1 MRGVFKNIF
10 ANWVGLLATAIAGFF
25 LTPFV
30 LHHLGNTG
38 FGLWVLASTL
48 TGYYGLFDFG
58 LRSATTRYIARYA
71 AIQDWENLRAVL
83 NTTFIAYSGIGLLT
97 VVITTCVAW
106 KFDVFFH
113 VAPEWTKSAGL
124 LILVFGYGTAIAIP
138 FSLFGGVLEALQR
151 FTWVGGVQAV
161 GALLRATL
169 VVLFL
174 SHGGG
179 LLSLGWITV
188 VINLSSYLVY
198 MIVAFRICPELHF
211 GWRYARM
218 SSFRILARFG
228 VIVFW
233 ISIAQQLRF
242 QTDAVVIGS
251 FLTVE
256 AIAIFSIGSKLVA
269 YATDGVQAL
278 ATVFTPMASHF
289 DAREDLHE
297 LRRVLIVG
305 NRYSSLVI
313 FPITAIFLVLGKTMI
328 RVWVGPAY
336 LSAFPVL
343 AILIVPTALYLAQAA
358 SPKVLYGMARHSKL
372 AIVLFLEG
380 VANLILSIVLA
391 RRLGINGVALGTA
404 IPMACTS
411 LVFLPIHLCRT
422 LDLRLR
428 DYLRTTYS
436 YPLLLCVPVIPVLWA
451 ADRWIGAQTYT
462 QLLLV
467 LCMGALAYAPGVASY
482 FYWKERP
489 EMIRNARMAE
499 PVGTFPSD

>member
-10 ANWVGLLATAIAGFF
+10 ANWVGLLTTAIVGFF

-30 LHHLGNTG
+30 LHRLGNTG

-48 TGYYGLFDFG
+48 TGYYGLLDFG

-83 NTTFIAYSGIGLLT
+83 NTMFIAYSGIGLLT
-97 VVITTCVAW
+97 AAITTCVAW
-106 KFDVFFH
+106 KFQDFFH
-113 VAPEWTKSAGL
+113 VAPEWRQSAQL
-124 LILVFGYGTAIAIP
+124 LILVFGYGAAMAIP
-138 FSLFGGVLEALQR
+138 LNLFGGVLEALQR

-174 SHGGG
+174 THGGG

-188 VINLSSYLVY
+188 VVNLSSYLVY
-198 MIVAFRICPELHF
+198 MVVAFRICPDLRF

-218 SSFRILARFG
+218 SNLRVLARFG

-233 ISIAQQLRF
+233 ISIGAQLRF

-251 FLTVE
+251 FLSVE
-256 AIAIFSIGSKLVA
+256 AIALFSIGSKLVA

-289 DAREDLHE
+289 DAKEDLHQ

-305 NRYSSLVI
+305 NRYSSMII
-313 FPITAIFLVLGKTMI
+313 FPITAIFLILGKTMI
-328 RVWVGPAY
+328 RVWVGSAY

-372 AIVLFLEG
+372 AVVVFLEG
-380 VANLILSIVLA
+380 LANLILSIVLA

-404 IPMACTS
+404 IPLACTS
-411 LVFLPIHLCRT
+411 LVFLPIHLCHT

-428 DYLRTTYS
+428 DYLHTTYS
-436 YPLLLCVPVIPVLWA
+436 YPLLLCMPLIPVLWL
-451 ADRWIGAQTYT
+451 ADRWIGTHTYP

-467 LCMGALAYAPGVASY
+467 LCIGALAYAPGLISY

-489 EMIRNARMAE
+489 EMIRSARTSVDVHA
-499 PVGTFPSD
+499 